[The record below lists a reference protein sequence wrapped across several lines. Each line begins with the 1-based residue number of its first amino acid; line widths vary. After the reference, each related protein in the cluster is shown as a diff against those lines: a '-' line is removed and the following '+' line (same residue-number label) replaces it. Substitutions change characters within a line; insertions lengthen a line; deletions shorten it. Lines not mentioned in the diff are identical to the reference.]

1 MRSKTSTLIYLSEL
15 TEKQKI
21 RSLVV
26 KTTAASELLS
36 CTEHSFIVPPAML
49 HITHVIHIVR
59 VRDSVVGG
67 VVVHTVRG
75 EF

>member
-1 MRSKTSTLIYLSEL
+1 MRNKTSTLIYLSEL

-59 VRDSVVGG
+59 DSVVGG
-67 VVVHTVRG
+67 VVVHTVRW